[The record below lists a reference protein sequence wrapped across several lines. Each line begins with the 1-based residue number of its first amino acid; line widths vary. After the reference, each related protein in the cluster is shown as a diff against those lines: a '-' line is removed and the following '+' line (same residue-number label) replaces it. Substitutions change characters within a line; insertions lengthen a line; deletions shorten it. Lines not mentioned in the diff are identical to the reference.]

1 MKSFSSED
9 LLILVMA
16 VLLIPAVI
24 GFVIAVC
31 AVLLPS
37 SGHGVP
43 RMENPPPPPEAIDNA
58 DSIVDESPFC

>member
-1 MKSFSSED
+1 MLSSED

-16 VLLIPAVI
+16 ALLIPAVV

-37 SGHGVP
+37 SGTRVP
-43 RMENPPPPPEAIDNA
+43 RMENPPPPPEAYDNT